1 MAKLTVK
8 EFKAG
13 ISETRKAL
21 QRGRKLFKSAG
32 SAGLTAGLS
41 QVVQSTPKLMEKLEE
56 ELAALAAEIKSMN
69 KKS

>member
-8 EFKAG
+8 ELKAG

-32 SAGLTAGLS
+32 SAGLSAVLS
-41 QVVQSTPKLMEKLEE
+41 QVVQSTAKLMEKLEE
-56 ELAALAAEIKSMN
+56 ELAALAAEIKAMN